1 MNKKKAFQIFIFI
14 LLISWYGLFLFNKI
28 DLTTA
33 DLGRHIKNGEL
44 VLGGDFGILK
54 SNFYSYTEPNC
65 PVINHHWGGGVIFY
79 SIWKTTGFAG
89 LSFFYFILS
98 LFIFYLFF
106 RIAQKESNFSIAF
119 IVSLL
124 VIPLIAQ
131 RTEIRPEIFSYLLIA
146 LFFWILWSW
155 RKKKI
160 SYKWLFVLPILEIF
174 WVNIHIYFIFGPA
187 LVGLFLVA
195 GLIKALHFK
204 PRLDEYILPP
214 SERKNVALKARLVIV
229 LSYFFRGTA
238 SKLGLTL
245 ILTSLATLINPFF
258 IKGVLEPFNIFKNYG
273 YRIVENQS
281 VWFLQ
286 NLGVVNNPNLILYE
300 IVFSILVLSF
310 IAVLILKRKRFSF
323 IYFCLAVVWSILG
336 WLAIRNFTMFGLFAL
351 PIIAYNIKNS
361 LYKKIKFKSFNA
373 KIFFVFMS
381 LTLFLIIFVNY
392 QQKLPLDKWRFG
404 LGLMLENN
412 QSAQFFRDN
421 NIKGP
426 VFNNY
431 DIGGY
436 LIYHFY
442 PQEKVFTD
450 NRPEAYSISFFEDIY
465 IPSQQNDSI
474 WQKQIEVYDFNAI
487 FFSHR
492 DYTPWGQNFLIER
505 VQDPDWAVVFIDQ
518 YAIIFLK
525 RNNIN
530 EQIIEKYEILWE

>member
-1 MNKKKAFQIFIFI
+1 M
-14 LLISWYGLFLFNKI
+14 
-28 DLTTA
+28 
-33 DLGRHIKNGEL
+33 
-44 VLGGDFGILK
+44 
-54 SNFYSYTEPNC
+54 
-65 PVINHHWGGGVIFY
+65 
-79 SIWKTTGFAG
+79 
-89 LSFFYFILS
+89 S

-124 VIPLIAQ
+124 LIPLIAQ

-160 SYKWLFVLPILEIF
+160 SYKWLFILPILEIF

-195 GLIKALHFK
+195 SLLRAA
-204 PRLDEYILPP
+204 P
-214 SERKNVALKARLVIV
+214 
-229 LSYFFRGTA
+229 
-238 SKLGLTL
+238 KLGGCPQLKRRLLPIIL
-245 ILTSLATLINPFF
+245 ILTSLASLINPFF

-281 VWFLQ
+281 VWFLR
-286 NLGVVNNPNLILYE
+286 NLGIVNNPNLILYE

-310 IAVLILKRKRFSF
+310 IVVLILKRKRFSF
-323 IYFCLAVVWSILG
+323 IYLCLAVVWSILG

-404 LGLMLENN
+404 LGLMLNNN

-450 NRPEAYSISFFEDIY
+450 NRPEAYSISFFEDVY

-474 WQKQIEVYDFNAI
+474 WQKQIEAYDFNAI

-492 DYTPWGQNFLIER
+492 DYTPWGQNFLIAR
-505 VQDPDWAVVFIDQ
+505 VKDPEWAVVFMDE

-525 RNNIN
+525 RNLLNKS
-530 EQIIEKYEILWE
+530 IIEKYEILWE